1 MAKKTIS
8 RLSVLA
14 VLIVFL
20 AACSKTS
27 EYTNVIPA
35 DASVVA
41 SIHLKS
47 LASKAG
53 LDDKENEAAKQ
64 KVLEVLKSEMNAAT
78 FQQLEKVIK
87 NPNESGIDVESPF
100 YIFSSSSFPYPAIV
114 GKVSNEDNLHAS
126 LDVMAKEQICQP
138 VSEADGYS
146 FTTMNGGL
154 LAFNNSTVL
163 VVNVSGTTQTDKA
176 KEAITNLLKQ
186 TADNSIVKSGAF
198 QKMEMRKSDIN
209 FLVSMKAI
217 PMEAIPAI
225 CRTQI
230 SMGLPTEVKA
240 EDITLVGGLNF
251 EKGKIALRTENYT
264 ENEAVKALIKKQMES
279 FGKANNTFVKYFP
292 SSTLMF
298 FNVGVKGEGLY
309 NLLSENKEFRNTVSI
324 AKADEVK
331 ELFGSFNG
339 DISAGLIN
347 VTMNSAPTFM
357 MYADVKNGNALE
369 TIYKNKQSL
378 GLERGEDIIQL
389 GKDEYVY
396 KTKGMNIFFGI
407 KDKQMYATNDE
418 LLYKSVGKAAD
429 KSIKNAPYASDMKG
443 KNIFVA
449 INAEAILDLPVVKMV
464 AGFGGQEVKTYI
476 ELANK
481 VSYLSMSSEG
491 EISEIDLCLKDKDV
505 NALKQIVDFA
515 KQFAGM

>member
-1 MAKKTIS
+1 MVKKMIS

-41 SIHLKS
+41 SINLKS

-64 KVLEVLKSEMNAAT
+64 KILEALKSGMNAAT
-78 FQQLEKVIK
+78 FQQLEKIMK
-87 NPNESGIDVESPF
+87 NPSESGIDVESPV
-100 YIFSSSSFPYPAIV
+100 YVFSSSSFPYPTIV

-146 FTTMNGGL
+146 FTTTNGDL
-154 LAFNNSTVL
+154 LVFNNLTVMIID
-163 VVNVSGTTQTDKA
+163 VNGASQTEKA
-176 KEAITNLLKQ
+176 QEGIVTLMKQ
-186 TADNSIVKSGAF
+186 TAENSIAKSGAF
-198 QKMEMRKSDIN
+198 QKMEKQKNDIN
-209 FLVSMKAI
+209 FFASMTAI
-217 PMEAIPAI
+217 PSNY
-225 CRTQI
+225 RNQV
-230 SMGLPTEVKA
+230 SMGLPAEVKP

-251 EKGKIALRTENYT
+251 EKGKIALKTENYT
-264 ENEAVKALIKKQMES
+264 ENDAVKALLKKQMES

-292 SSTLMF
+292 ASTLMF
-298 FNVGVKGEGLY
+298 CNIGAKGEGLY

-331 ELFGSFNG
+331 ELFSSFNG
-339 DISAGLIN
+339 DVSGGLIN
-347 VTMNSAPTFM
+347 FTMSSAPTFM
-357 MYADVKNGNALE
+357 VYADVKNGNALE
-369 TIYKNKQSL
+369 TLYKNKQSL
-378 GLERGEDIIQL
+378 GLKRGEDILEL

-396 KTKGMNIFFGI
+396 KTKSMNIFYGI

-418 LLYKSVGKAAD
+418 LLYKNVGKAVD
-429 KSIKNAPYASDMKG
+429 KSIKDTPYASDMKG
-443 KNIFVA
+443 KTVFMA
-449 INAEAILDLPVVKMV
+449 INAEAILDLPVVKMIT
-464 AGFGGQEVKTYI
+464 GFGGKEVKTYL

-481 VSYLSMSSEG
+481 VSYLSISSEG
-491 EISEIDLCLKDKDV
+491 ETSEIDLCLKDKDV

-515 KQFAGM
+515 KQFAGI

>member
-1 MAKKTIS
+1 MAKKMIS
-8 RLSVLA
+8 RLSVLT

-20 AACSKTS
+20 TACSKTS

-41 SIHLKS
+41 SINLKS

-53 LDDKENEAAKQ
+53 LNDKENETAKQ
-64 KVLEVLKSEMNAAT
+64 KVLEALKSGMNAAT
-78 FQQLEKVIK
+78 FQQLEKVMK
-87 NPNESGIDVESPF
+87 NPSESGIDIESPF
-100 YIFSSSSFPYPAIV
+100 YVFSSSSFPYPAIV
-114 GKVSNEDNLHAS
+114 GKVSNEDNLHTS
-126 LDVMAKEQICQP
+126 LDVMTKEQICQP

-146 FTTMNGGL
+146 FTTMNGIL
-154 LAFNNSTVL
+154 LAFNNSTVMI
-163 VVNVSGTTQTDKA
+163 VTVNGTSQTEKA
-176 KEAITNLLKQ
+176 KKGITDLMKQ
-186 TADNSIVKSGAF
+186 TADNSIVKCGAF
-198 QKMEMRKSDIN
+198 QKMEQQKSDVN
-209 FLVSMKAI
+209 FFASMKT
-217 PMEAIPAI
+217 IPATY
-225 CRTQI
+225 RSQA
-230 SMGLPTEVKA
+230 SMGLPAEVKP

-251 EKGKIALRTENYT
+251 EKGKIALKSENYT
-264 ENEAVKALIKKQMES
+264 ENDAVKALLKKQMES
-279 FGKANNTFVKYFP
+279 FGKTNGTFAKYFP
-292 SSTLMF
+292 ASTLMF
-298 FNVGVKGEGLY
+298 LNIGVKGEGLY
-309 NLLSENKEFRNTVSI
+309 NLLSENKEFRNTISI

-347 VTMNSAPTFM
+347 VTRNIAPTFM
-357 MYADVKNGNALE
+357 LYADVKNGNALE
-369 TIYKNKQSL
+369 ALYKNKQSL
-378 GLERGEDIIQL
+378 GMKRGEDIIQL

-407 KDKQMYATNDE
+407 KDKQMYVTNDE
-418 LLYKSVGKAAD
+418 LLYKNVGKAAD
-429 KSIKNAPYASDMKG
+429 KSIKDAPYASDMKG

-449 INAEAILDLPVVKMV
+449 INADAILDLTVVKMV

>member
-1 MAKKTIS
+1 MAKKMIS
-8 RLSVLA
+8 RLSVLT

-20 AACSKTS
+20 TACSKTS

-41 SIHLKS
+41 SINLKS

-53 LDDKENEAAKQ
+53 LNDKENETAKQ
-64 KVLEVLKSEMNAAT
+64 KVLEALKSGMNAAT
-78 FQQLEKVIK
+78 FQQLEKVMK
-87 NPNESGIDVESPF
+87 NPGESGIDVASPF
-100 YIFSSSSFPYPAIV
+100 YVFSSSSFPYPTVV

-126 LDVMAKEQICQP
+126 LDMMAKEQICQP
-138 VSEADGYS
+138 ISEADGYS
-146 FTTMNGGL
+146 FTTMTGSL
-154 LAFNNSTVL
+154 LAFNSSTVL
-163 VVNVSGTTQTDKA
+163 VVNVSGTTQTEKA

-198 QKMEMRKSDIN
+198 QKMEKQKSDIN
-209 FLVSMKAI
+209 FLAS
-217 PMEAIPAI
+217 MEAIPATY
-225 CRTQI
+225 RNQI
-230 SMGLPTEVKA
+230 SMGLPTEVKT

-251 EKGKIALRTENYT
+251 EKGKIALKTENYT

-292 SSTLMF
+292 ASTLMF
-298 FNVGVKGEGLY
+298 LNIGVKGEGLY
-309 NLLSENKEFRNTVSI
+309 NLLSENKEFRNTISI

-347 VTMNSAPTFM
+347 VTRNIAPTFM
-357 MYADVKNGNALE
+357 LYADVKNGNALE
-369 TIYKNKQSL
+369 AIYKNKQSL
-378 GLERGEDIIQL
+378 GMKRGEDIIQL

-418 LLYKSVGKAAD
+418 LLYKNVGKAAD
-429 KSIKNAPYASDMKG
+429 KSIKDAPYASDMKG
-443 KNIFVA
+443 KNIFAA
-449 INAEAILDLPVVKMV
+449 INADAILDLTVVKMV

>member
-1 MAKKTIS
+1 MAKKMIS
-8 RLSVLA
+8 RLSVLT

-20 AACSKTS
+20 TACSKTS

-41 SIHLKS
+41 SINLKS

-53 LDDKENEAAKQ
+53 LNDKENETAKQ
-64 KVLEVLKSEMNAAT
+64 KVLEALKSGMNAAT
-78 FQQLEKVIK
+78 FQQLEKVMK
-87 NPNESGIDVESPF
+87 NPSESGIDIESPF
-100 YIFSSSSFPYPAIV
+100 YVFSSSSFPYPTVV

-126 LDVMAKEQICQP
+126 LDMMAKEQICQP
-138 VSEADGYS
+138 ISEADGYS
-146 FTTMNGGL
+146 FTTMTGSL
-154 LAFNNSTVL
+154 LAFNSSTVL
-163 VVNVSGTTQTDKA
+163 VVNVSGTTQTEKA

-198 QKMEMRKSDIN
+198 QKMEKQKSDIN
-209 FLVSMKAI
+209 FLAS
-217 PMEAIPAI
+217 MEAIPATY
-225 CRTQI
+225 RNQI
-230 SMGLPTEVKA
+230 SMGLPTEVKT

-251 EKGKIALRTENYT
+251 EKGKIALKTENYT

-292 SSTLMF
+292 ASTLMF

-309 NLLSENKEFRNTVSI
+309 NLLSENKEFRNTISI

-347 VTMNSAPTFM
+347 VTRNIAPTFM
-357 MYADVKNGNALE
+357 LYADVKNGNALE
-369 TIYKNKQSL
+369 AIYKNKQSL
-378 GLERGEDIIQL
+378 GMKRGEDIIQL

-418 LLYKSVGKAAD
+418 LLYKNVGKAAD
-429 KSIKNAPYASDMKG
+429 KSIKDAPYASDMKG

-449 INAEAILDLPVVKMV
+449 INADAILDLTVVKMV

>member
-1 MAKKTIS
+1 MSMAKKMIS

-20 AACSKTS
+20 AACSKQT

-35 DASVVA
+35 DATAVA
-41 SIHLKS
+41 SIDLKS
-47 LASKAG
+47 LANKAG
-53 LDDKENEAAKQ
+53 MNDKENEAAKQ
-64 KVLEVLKSEMNAAT
+64 KLLEAMKSGMNAAT
-78 FQQLEKVIK
+78 FQQLEKVIN
-87 NPNESGIDVESPF
+87 NPGASGLDPEAPI
-100 YIFSSSSFPYPAIV
+100 YIFSSPQISGGAFVA
-114 GKVSNEDNLHAS
+114 KVSNEDDLHAS

-138 VSEADGYS
+138 ISEADGYS

-163 VVNVSGTTQTDKA
+163 IVNVSGTTQTEKA

-198 QKMEMRKSDIN
+198 QKMEKQKSDIN
-209 FLVSMKAI
+209 FLAS
-217 PMEAIPAI
+217 MEAIPATY
-225 CRTQI
+225 RNQI

-251 EKGKIALRTENYT
+251 EKGKIALKTENYT

-369 TIYKNKQSL
+369 TIYNNKQSL
-378 GLERGEDIIQL
+378 GLKRGEDIMQL

-418 LLYKSVGKAAD
+418 LLYKNVGKAAD
-429 KSIKNAPYASDMKG
+429 KSIKDAPYASDMKG
-443 KNIFVA
+443 KTIFVA

>member
-1 MAKKTIS
+1 MAKKMIS
-8 RLSVLA
+8 RLSVLT

-20 AACSKTS
+20 TACSKTS

-41 SIHLKS
+41 SINLKS

-53 LDDKENEAAKQ
+53 LNDKENETAKQ
-64 KVLEVLKSEMNAAT
+64 KVLEALKSGMNAAT
-78 FQQLEKVIK
+78 FQQLEKVMK
-87 NPNESGIDVESPF
+87 NPSESGIDIESPF
-100 YIFSSSSFPYPAIV
+100 YVFSSSSFPYPAIV
-114 GKVSNEDNLHAS
+114 GKVSNEDNLHTS
-126 LDVMAKEQICQP
+126 LDVMTKEQICQP

-146 FTTMNGGL
+146 FTTMNGIL
-154 LAFNNSTVL
+154 LAFNNSTVMI
-163 VVNVSGTTQTDKA
+163 VTVNGTSQTEKA
-176 KEAITNLLKQ
+176 KKGITDLMKQ
-186 TADNSIVKSGAF
+186 TADNSIVKCGAF
-198 QKMEMRKSDIN
+198 QKMEQQKSDVN
-209 FLVSMKAI
+209 FFASMKT
-217 PMEAIPAI
+217 IPATY
-225 CRTQI
+225 RSQA
-230 SMGLPTEVKA
+230 SMGLPAEVKP

-251 EKGKIALRTENYT
+251 EKGKIALKSENYT
-264 ENEAVKALIKKQMES
+264 ENDAVKALLKKQMES

-309 NLLSENKEFRNTVSI
+309 SLLSENKEFRNTISI

-347 VTMNSAPTFM
+347 VTRNIAPTFM
-357 MYADVKNGNALE
+357 LYADVKNGNALE
-369 TIYKNKQSL
+369 ALYKNKQSL
-378 GLERGEDIIQL
+378 GMKRGEDIIQL

-418 LLYKSVGKAAD
+418 LLYKNVGKAAD
-429 KSIKNAPYASDMKG
+429 KSIKDAPYASDMKG

-449 INAEAILDLPVVKMV
+449 INADAILDLTVVKMV

-491 EISEIDLCLKDKDV
+491 EISKIDLCLKDKDV

>member
-1 MAKKTIS
+1 MAKKMIS
-8 RLSVLA
+8 RLSVLT

-20 AACSKTS
+20 TACSKTS

-41 SIHLKS
+41 SINLKS

-53 LDDKENEAAKQ
+53 LNDKENETAKQ
-64 KVLEVLKSEMNAAT
+64 KVLEALKSGMNAAT
-78 FQQLEKVIK
+78 FQQLEKVMK
-87 NPNESGIDVESPF
+87 NPSESGIDIESPF
-100 YIFSSSSFPYPAIV
+100 YVFSSSSFPYPAIV
-114 GKVSNEDNLHAS
+114 GKVSNEDNLHTS
-126 LDVMAKEQICQP
+126 LDVMTKEQICQP

-146 FTTMNGGL
+146 FTTMNGIL
-154 LAFNNSTVL
+154 LAFNNSTVMI
-163 VVNVSGTTQTDKA
+163 VTVNGTSQTEKA
-176 KEAITNLLKQ
+176 KKGITDLMKQ
-186 TADNSIVKSGAF
+186 TADNSIVKCGAF
-198 QKMEMRKSDIN
+198 QKMEQQKSDVN
-209 FLVSMKAI
+209 FFASMKT
-217 PMEAIPAI
+217 IPATY
-225 CRTQI
+225 RSQA
-230 SMGLPTEVKA
+230 SMGLPAEVKP

-251 EKGKIALRTENYT
+251 EKGKIALKSENYT
-264 ENEAVKALIKKQMES
+264 ENDAVKALLKKQMES
-279 FGKANNTFVKYFP
+279 FGKTNGTFAKYFP
-292 SSTLMF
+292 ASTLMF
-298 FNVGVKGEGLY
+298 LNIGVKGEGLY
-309 NLLSENKEFRNTVSI
+309 NLLSENKEFRNTISI

-347 VTMNSAPTFM
+347 VTRNIAPTFM
-357 MYADVKNGNALE
+357 LYADVKNGNALE
-369 TIYKNKQSL
+369 ALYKNKQSL
-378 GLERGEDIIQL
+378 GMKRGEDIIQL

-418 LLYKSVGKAAD
+418 LLYKNVGKAAD
-429 KSIKNAPYASDMKG
+429 KSIKDAPYASDMKG

-449 INAEAILDLPVVKMV
+449 INADAILDLTVVKMV

>member
-1 MAKKTIS
+1 MAKKMIS
-8 RLSVLA
+8 RLSVLT

-20 AACSKTS
+20 TACSKTS

-41 SIHLKS
+41 SINLKS

-53 LDDKENEAAKQ
+53 LNDKENETAKQ
-64 KVLEVLKSEMNAAT
+64 KVLETLKSGMNAAT
-78 FQQLEKVIK
+78 FQQLEKVMK
-87 NPNESGIDVESPF
+87 NPSESGIDIESPF
-100 YIFSSSSFPYPAIV
+100 YVFSSSSFPYPAIV
-114 GKVSNEDNLHAS
+114 GKVSNEDNLHTS
-126 LDVMAKEQICQP
+126 LDVMTKEQICQP

-146 FTTMNGGL
+146 FTTMNGIL
-154 LAFNNSTVL
+154 LAFNNSTVMI
-163 VVNVSGTTQTDKA
+163 VTVNGTSQTDKA
-176 KEAITNLLKQ
+176 KKGITDLMKQ
-186 TADNSIVKSGAF
+186 TADNSIVKCGAF
-198 QKMEMRKSDIN
+198 QKMEQQKSDVN
-209 FLVSMKAI
+209 FFASMKT
-217 PMEAIPAI
+217 IPATY
-225 CRTQI
+225 RNQA
-230 SMGLPTEVKA
+230 SMGLPAEVKP

-251 EKGKIALRTENYT
+251 EKGKIALKSENYT
-264 ENEAVKALIKKQMES
+264 ENDAVKALLKKQMES

-309 NLLSENKEFRNTVSI
+309 NLLSENKEFRNTISI

-347 VTMNSAPTFM
+347 VTRNIAPTFM
-357 MYADVKNGNALE
+357 LYADVKNGNALE
-369 TIYKNKQSL
+369 ALYKNKQSL
-378 GLERGEDIIQL
+378 GMKTGEDIIQL

-418 LLYKSVGKAAD
+418 LLYKNVGKAAD
-429 KSIKNAPYASDMKG
+429 KSIKDAPYASDMKG

-449 INAEAILDLPVVKMV
+449 INADAILDLTVVKMV

-491 EISEIDLCLKDKDV
+491 EISKIDLCLKDKDV

>member
-1 MAKKTIS
+1 MVKKMIS

-41 SIHLKS
+41 SINLKS

-64 KVLEVLKSEMNAAT
+64 KILEALKSGMNAAT
-78 FQQLEKVIK
+78 FQQLEKIMK
-87 NPNESGIDVESPF
+87 NPSESGIDVESPV
-100 YIFSSSSFPYPAIV
+100 YVFSSSSFPYPTIV

-146 FTTMNGGL
+146 FTTTNGDL
-154 LAFNNSTVL
+154 LVFNNLTVMIID
-163 VVNVSGTTQTDKA
+163 VNGASQTKKA
-176 KEAITNLLKQ
+176 KEGIVTLMKQ
-186 TADNSIVKSGAF
+186 TAENSIAKSGAF
-198 QKMEMRKSDIN
+198 QKMEKQKNDIN
-209 FLVSMKAI
+209 FFASMTAI
-217 PMEAIPAI
+217 PSNY
-225 CRTQI
+225 RNQV
-230 SMGLPTEVKA
+230 SMGLPAEVKP

-251 EKGKIALRTENYT
+251 EKGKIALKTENYT
-264 ENEAVKALIKKQMES
+264 ENDAVKALLKKQMES
-279 FGKANNTFVKYFP
+279 FRKANNTFVKYFP
-292 SSTLMF
+292 ASTLMF
-298 FNVGVKGEGLY
+298 CNIGVKGEGLY

-331 ELFGSFNG
+331 ELFSSFNG
-339 DISAGLIN
+339 DVSGGLIN
-347 VTMNSAPTFM
+347 FTMSSAPTFM
-357 MYADVKNGNALE
+357 VYADVKNGNALE
-369 TIYKNKQSL
+369 TLYKNKQSL
-378 GLERGEDIIQL
+378 GLKRGEDILEL

-396 KTKGMNIFFGI
+396 KTKSMNIFYGI

-418 LLYKSVGKAAD
+418 LLYKNVGKAVD
-429 KSIKNAPYASDMKG
+429 KSIKDTPYASDMKG
-443 KNIFVA
+443 KTVFMA
-449 INAEAILDLPVVKMV
+449 INAEAILDLPVVKMIT
-464 AGFGGQEVKTYI
+464 GFGGKEVKTYL

-481 VSYLSMSSEG
+481 VSYLSISSEG
-491 EISEIDLCLKDKDV
+491 ETSEIDLCLKDKDV

-515 KQFAGM
+515 KQFAGI

>member
-1 MAKKTIS
+1 MAKKMIS
-8 RLSVLA
+8 RLSVLT

-20 AACSKTS
+20 TACSKTS

-41 SIHLKS
+41 SINLKS

-53 LDDKENEAAKQ
+53 LNDKENETAKQ
-64 KVLEVLKSEMNAAT
+64 KVLEALKSGMNAAT
-78 FQQLEKVIK
+78 FQQLEKVMK
-87 NPNESGIDVESPF
+87 NPSESGIDIESPF
-100 YIFSSSSFPYPAIV
+100 YVFSSSSFPYPTVV

-126 LDVMAKEQICQP
+126 LDMMAKEQICQP
-138 VSEADGYS
+138 ISEADGYS
-146 FTTMNGGL
+146 FTTMTGSL
-154 LAFNNSTVL
+154 LAFNSSTVL
-163 VVNVSGTTQTDKA
+163 VVNVSGTTQTEKA

-198 QKMEMRKSDIN
+198 QKMEKQKSDIN
-209 FLVSMKAI
+209 FLAS
-217 PMEAIPAI
+217 MEAIPATY
-225 CRTQI
+225 RNQI
-230 SMGLPTEVKA
+230 SMGLPTEVKT

-251 EKGKIALRTENYT
+251 EKGKIALKTENYT

-309 NLLSENKEFRNTVSI
+309 NLLSENKEFRNTISI

-331 ELFGSFNG
+331 ELFSSFNG

-347 VTMNSAPTFM
+347 VTRNIAPTFM
-357 MYADVKNGNALE
+357 LYADVKNGNALE
-369 TIYKNKQSL
+369 ALYKNKQSL
-378 GLERGEDIIQL
+378 GLKRGEDIIQL

-396 KTKGMNIFFGI
+396 KAKGMNIFFGI

-418 LLYKSVGKAAD
+418 LLYKNVGKAAD
-429 KSIKNAPYASDMKG
+429 KSIKDAPYASDMKG

-449 INAEAILDLPVVKMV
+449 INADAILDLTVVKMV

>member
-1 MAKKTIS
+1 MIS
-8 RLSVLA
+8 RLSVLT

-20 AACSKTS
+20 TACSKTS

-41 SIHLKS
+41 SINLKS

-53 LDDKENEAAKQ
+53 LNDKENETAKQ
-64 KVLEVLKSEMNAAT
+64 KVLEALKSGMNAAT
-78 FQQLEKVIK
+78 FQQLEKVMK
-87 NPNESGIDVESPF
+87 NPSESGIDIESPF
-100 YIFSSSSFPYPAIV
+100 YVFSSSSFPYPAIV
-114 GKVSNEDNLHAS
+114 GKVSNEDNLHTS
-126 LDVMAKEQICQP
+126 LDVMTKEQICQP

-146 FTTMNGGL
+146 FTTMNGIL
-154 LAFNNSTVL
+154 LAFNNSTVMI
-163 VVNVSGTTQTDKA
+163 VTVNGTSQTEKA
-176 KEAITNLLKQ
+176 KKGITDLMKQ
-186 TADNSIVKSGAF
+186 TADNSIVKCGAF
-198 QKMEMRKSDIN
+198 QKMEQQKSDVN
-209 FLVSMKAI
+209 FFASMKT
-217 PMEAIPAI
+217 IPATY
-225 CRTQI
+225 RSQA
-230 SMGLPTEVKA
+230 SMGLPAEVKP

-251 EKGKIALRTENYT
+251 EKGKIALKSENYT
-264 ENEAVKALIKKQMES
+264 ENDAVKALLKKQMES
-279 FGKANNTFVKYFP
+279 FGKTNGTFAKYFP
-292 SSTLMF
+292 ASTLMF
-298 FNVGVKGEGLY
+298 LNIGVKGEGLY
-309 NLLSENKEFRNTVSI
+309 NLLSENKEFRNTISI

-347 VTMNSAPTFM
+347 VTRNIAPTFM
-357 MYADVKNGNALE
+357 LYADVKNGNALE
-369 TIYKNKQSL
+369 ALYKNKQSL
-378 GLERGEDIIQL
+378 GMKRGEDIIQL

-418 LLYKSVGKAAD
+418 LLYKNVGKAAD
-429 KSIKNAPYASDMKG
+429 KSIKDAPYASDMKG

-449 INAEAILDLPVVKMV
+449 INADAILDLTVVKMV

>member
-1 MAKKTIS
+1 MAKKMIS
-8 RLSVLA
+8 RLSVLT

-20 AACSKTS
+20 TACSKTS

-41 SIHLKS
+41 SINLKS

-53 LDDKENEAAKQ
+53 LNDKENETAKQ
-64 KVLEVLKSEMNAAT
+64 KVLEALKSGMNAAT
-78 FQQLEKVIK
+78 FQQLEKVMK
-87 NPNESGIDVESPF
+87 NPSESGIDIESPF
-100 YIFSSSSFPYPAIV
+100 YVFSSSSFPYPAIV
-114 GKVSNEDNLHAS
+114 GKVSNEDNLHTS
-126 LDVMAKEQICQP
+126 LDVMTKEQICQP

-146 FTTMNGGL
+146 FTTMNGIL
-154 LAFNNSTVL
+154 LAFNNSTVMI
-163 VVNVSGTTQTDKA
+163 VTVNGTSQTEKA
-176 KEAITNLLKQ
+176 KKGITDLMKQ
-186 TADNSIVKSGAF
+186 TADNSIVKCGAF
-198 QKMEMRKSDIN
+198 QKMEQQKSDVN
-209 FLVSMKAI
+209 FFASMKT
-217 PMEAIPAI
+217 IPATY
-225 CRTQI
+225 RSQA
-230 SMGLPTEVKA
+230 SMGLPAEVKP

-251 EKGKIALRTENYT
+251 EKGKIALKSENYT
-264 ENEAVKALIKKQMES
+264 ENDAVKALLKKQMES
-279 FGKANNTFVKYFP
+279 FGKTNGTFAKYFP
-292 SSTLMF
+292 ASTLMF
-298 FNVGVKGEGLY
+298 LNIGVKGEGLY
-309 NLLSENKEFRNTVSI
+309 NLLSENKEFRNTISI

-347 VTMNSAPTFM
+347 VTRNIAPTFM
-357 MYADVKNGNALE
+357 LYADVKNGNALE
-369 TIYKNKQSL
+369 ALYKNKQSL
-378 GLERGEDIIQL
+378 GMKRGEDIIQL

-418 LLYKSVGKAAD
+418 LLYKNVGKAAD
-429 KSIKNAPYASDMKG
+429 KSIKDAPYASDMKG

-449 INAEAILDLPVVKMV
+449 INADAILDLTVVKMV

-491 EISEIDLCLKDKDV
+491 EISKIDLCLKDKDV